1 MNEIEKINKS
11 ILTIN
16 PNAQFTFK
24 DNDINSITWLNG
36 TIPISKADIEAMIPT
51 VETEIANAKANAIA
65 WLNDTPVIS
74 QADIVSKQ
82 TELRTIY
89 DNKKYQR
96 DRAEEYPDIRDQ
108 LDDIFHNGI
117 EGWKT
122 SIQVIKTKYPKETI

>member
-1 MNEIEKINKS
+1 MTDIMS
-11 ILTIN
+11 AILAIN
-16 PNAQFTFK
+16 PSAEVSVN
-24 DNDINSITWLNG
+24 DEDINQIT
-36 TIPISKADIEAMIPT
+36 
-51 VETEIANAKANAIA
+51 

>member
-1 MNEIEKINKS
+1 MTDIMS
-11 ILTIN
+11 AILAIN
-16 PNAQFTFK
+16 PSAEVSVN
-24 DNDINSITWLNG
+24 DEDINQIT
-36 TIPISKADIEAMIPT
+36 
-51 VETEIANAKANAIA
+51 

-82 TELRTIY
+82 TELRTEY

-96 DRAEEYPDIRDQ
+96 DRKEEYPDIRDQ

>member
-1 MNEIEKINKS
+1 MS
-11 ILTIN
+11 AILAIN
-16 PNAQFTFK
+16 PSAEVSVN
-24 DNDINSITWLNG
+24 DEDINQIT
-36 TIPISKADIEAMIPT
+36 
-51 VETEIANAKANAIA
+51 

-96 DRAEEYPDIRDQ
+96 DRKEEYPDIRDQ